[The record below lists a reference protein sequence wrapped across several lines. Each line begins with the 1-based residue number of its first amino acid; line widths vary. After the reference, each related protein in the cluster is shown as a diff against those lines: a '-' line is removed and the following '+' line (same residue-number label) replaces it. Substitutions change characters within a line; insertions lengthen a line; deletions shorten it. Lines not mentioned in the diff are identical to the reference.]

1 MIDNPVLEIKIEM
14 NDIILAIVI
23 KNIREEKL
31 LMLMKYFNS

>member
-1 MIDNPVLEIKIEM
+1 MICNLVIEIKIEM